1 MTVTAGEKYDAEVG
15 PEDFAR
21 ADEPPD
27 PDVSAGETE
36 APYGWTR
43 DKATGELRPKKRPG
57 RPSLPPDAGKI
68 AEGLPVS
75 RAADRAP
82 GDGGKRGKP
91 PIADADVAMPKGGV
105 IAAGVNKLYR
115 RAGKILRVFDADI
128 GEAFIACTRREEGD
142 DVDELT
148 VGEAWEN
155 LCKTNPRVRRF
166 VMKAIAGG
174 AMGDLIMAHAPIG
187 IAFAMKPLVQRLIPF
202 ERLIASVAEPDE
214 DTPDGEG
221 GLPGGMTEADV
232 GDMQRLAEEQARRM
246 AARMGVQ
253 VSDEELAEASAKAAG
268 RVPPAFR
275 RQQPSRQSRAK
286 RAHR

>member
-15 PEDFAR
+15 PEDFAQ

-57 RPSLPPDAGKI
+57 RPSMPPPAEKV
-68 AEGLPVS
+68 AEGPPVS

-82 GDGGKRGKP
+82 DGGKRGKP
-91 PIADADVAMPKGGV
+91 PIADTAMPKGGV

-115 RAGKILRVFDADI
+115 RAGKILRVFDAEI
-128 GEAFIACTRREEGD
+128 GEAFIACTRREDGD
-142 DVDELT
+142 DADELT

-166 VMKAIAGG
+166 VMRAIAGG
-174 AMGDLIMAHAPIG
+174 AMGDLVMAHAPIG

-214 DTPDGEG
+214 DTPEGEG
-221 GLPGGMTEADV
+221 GLPGGMTEADF

-253 VSDEELAEASAKAAG
+253 VSDDELAEASARAAG

-275 RQQPSRQSRAK
+275 RNQPSRQSRAK